1 MSEGVMLSIST
12 SWMDEHTD
20 MKNWLPQ
27 VKELGFD
34 AVELSYK
41 VTERQLKEAE
51 PLLKDLQLG
60 VSSIHNFC
68 PVPNDGSSSRH
79 LSNYYRLS
87 SVDEHERQLAVKWT
101 NIAVDTAE
109 HLGAGVVVIH
119 AGTLDFEDE
128 RSLKLFELY
137 AGGRKESQG
146 YKEEMERI
154 LQLRGEKK
162 RPYMAALEQSLTEVI
177 GYCQRKNIKI
187 GLETRYYPI
196 EIPNFEEIKYFL
208 DLFDEN
214 VMGYWHD
221 VGHAEMNERLGIK
234 PHMDFLEAYKDRMIG
249 VHLHGI
255 KGKRDHLAPFEGD
268 MDLNRFLP
276 YFGPNILKVVESKPI
291 ASTSSMKVAVFDL
304 KKSLVS

>member
-1 MSEGVMLSIST
+1 MLSVST
-12 SWMDEHTD
+12 SWMDEHMD
-20 MKNWLPQ
+20 MNSWLLQ

-41 VTERQLKEAE
+41 VTEKQLKEAE
-51 PLLKDLQLG
+51 PLLKDLQLT

-68 PVPNDGSSSRH
+68 PVPNDGPSTRH

-87 SVDEHERQLAVKWT
+87 SVDERERQQAVKWT

-128 RSLKLFELY
+128 RSPKLFELY
-137 AGGRKESQG
+137 TSGRKESAVFT
-146 YKEEMERI
+146 EEKNRI
-154 LQLRGEKK
+154 LQLREEKK
-162 RPYMAALEQSLTEVI
+162 RPYIAALEQSLSEVI
-177 GYCQRKNIKI
+177 GYSQRKNIKI

-196 EIPNFEEIKYFL
+196 EIPNFDEIGYFL
-208 DLFDEN
+208 DLYDKE

-221 VGHAEMNERLGIK
+221 VGHAQINECLGIRS
-234 PHMDFLEAYKDRMIG
+234 HIDFLETYKDRMIG

-255 KGKRDHLAPFEGD
+255 KGRSEERRVGKECRS
-268 MDLNRFLP
+268 RWSP
-276 YFGPNILKVVESKPI
+276 YH
-291 ASTSSMKVAVFDL
+291 
-304 KKSLVS
+304 